1 LQFSRDAYTRLGVLA
16 GLRGQAAEDRDSLRD
31 LEDGYRWRL
40 RAATGETLATSS
52 RGHKE
57 KSSCYDELRSAM
69 AEHRGADI
77 LDVSVG

>member
-1 LQFSRDAYTRLGVLA
+1 VSVQGEKFVVF
-16 GLRGQAAEDRDSLRD
+16 RD
-31 LEDGYRWRL
+31 LEDGYRWGL
-40 RAATGETLATSS
+40 RAPTGETLATSS

-69 AEHRGADI
+69 AGGLAEHRRADI